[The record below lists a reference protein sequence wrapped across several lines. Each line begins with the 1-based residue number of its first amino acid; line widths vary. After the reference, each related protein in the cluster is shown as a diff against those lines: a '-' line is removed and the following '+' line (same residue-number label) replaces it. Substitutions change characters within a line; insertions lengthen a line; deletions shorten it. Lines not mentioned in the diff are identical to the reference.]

1 MRKPTSFVVLAILA
15 VLTLV
20 MSACSGDG
28 DGASPSAADL
38 GLCRAIGDATAPETP
53 APDAADPG
61 SSDLQIGLVTD
72 VGTLDDRNFNQ
83 YSWEGALRGAA
94 TIGAPEPQSV
104 ITTESSEYE
113 TNIDSFVE
121 PGYDVVVT
129 VGFALGEATLAAA
142 RSQPGR
148 PLHRRRPVPGR

>member
-15 VLTLV
+15 ALTLV
-20 MSACSGDG
+20 MSACTGG

-38 GLCRAIGDATAPETP
+38 GLCRAVGDATAPETP
-53 APDAADPG
+53 APEGAEPG

-94 TIGAPEPQSV
+94 IIGAPEPQSI
-104 ITTESSEYE
+104 ITTE
-113 TNIDSFVE
+113 I
-121 PGYDVVVT
+121 
-129 VGFALGEATLAAA
+129 
-142 RSQPGR
+142 R
-148 PLHRRRPVPGR
+148 